1 MSEQNLTPQTDTKI
15 QSATSPLR
23 CFTGA
28 VISGGMGYAVYSL
41 MIAIATNFATKPIHS
56 INPLVVKISSTVR
69 TLVVGVVALGSG
81 IFGIVAIGLLALG
94 VQLLVQELTKQK
106 SSENQ

>member
-1 MSEQNLTPQTDTKI
+1 MNDQNLRSQIDTKE
-15 QSATSPLR
+15 QVTSSPLR
-23 CFTGA
+23 CLTGA
-28 VISGGMGYAVYSL
+28 VISGGMGFAAYSL

-56 INPLVVKISSTVR
+56 INPLVVRISSAVR

-94 VQLLVQELTKQK
+94 VQLLIQQLTKEK
-106 SSENQ
+106 SSEN

>member
-1 MSEQNLTPQTDTKI
+1 MSDQNLTPQTDTKI
-15 QSATSPLR
+15 HASASPLR
-23 CFTGA
+23 CLTGA
-28 VISGGMGYAVYSL
+28 VISGGMGYAMYSL
-41 MIAIATNFATKPIHS
+41 MIAIATNFATKPLHS
-56 INPLVVKISSTVR
+56 INPLVIRISSAVR

-106 SSENQ
+106 SSEN

>member
-1 MSEQNLTPQTDTKI
+1 MNDQKLTPQTDTKVPA
-15 QSATSPLR
+15 STSPLR
-23 CFTGA
+23 CLTGA
-28 VISGGMGYAVYSL
+28 VISGGMGFAVYSL

-56 INPLVVKISSTVR
+56 INPLVVKISSAVR

-94 VQLLVQELTKQK
+94 VQLLVQQLTKEK
-106 SSENQ
+106 SSEN

>member
-1 MSEQNLTPQTDTKI
+1 MNDQNLTPQTDTKV
-15 QSATSPLR
+15 QVTASPLR

-28 VISGGMGYAVYSL
+28 VISGGMGFAVYSL

-56 INPLVVKISSTVR
+56 INPLVVKISSAVR

-81 IFGIVAIGLLALG
+81 IFSIVAIGLLALG
-94 VQLLVQELTKQK
+94 VQLLIQQFTKEK
-106 SSENQ
+106 SSEN

>member
-1 MSEQNLTPQTDTKI
+1 MSDQNLTPQTDTKI
-15 QSATSPLR
+15 EAAASPLR

-56 INPLVVKISSTVR
+56 INPLVIKISTAVR

-94 VQLLVQELTKQK
+94 VQLLVQQLTKQK
-106 SSENQ
+106 SSEN

>member
-1 MSEQNLTPQTDTKI
+1 MNDQKLTPQTDTKI
-15 QSATSPLR
+15 QVSASPLR

-28 VISGGMGYAVYSL
+28 VISGGMGFAVYSL

-56 INPLVVKISSTVR
+56 INPLVVKISSAVR

-81 IFGIVAIGLLALG
+81 IFSIVAIGLLALG
-94 VQLLVQELTKQK
+94 VQLLVQQLTKEK
-106 SSENQ
+106 SSEN

>member
-1 MSEQNLTPQTDTKI
+1 MNDQKLTPQTDTKV
-15 QSATSPLR
+15 QVSTSPLR
-23 CFTGA
+23 CLTGA
-28 VISGGMGYAVYSL
+28 VISGGMGFAGYSL

-56 INPLVVKISSTVR
+56 INPLVVKISSAVR

-94 VQLLVQELTKQK
+94 VQLLVQQLTKEK
-106 SSENQ
+106 SSEN